1 MSDLHEIGFSGNT
14 YPNLFTTPEFGT
26 EYLAA
31 RKAALPPAK
40 DVYPA
45 RDDRYPAYAGPMAD
59 GRLVTDYRPHCSK
72 NIRPAEQY
80 YTKLWMIHHTDEMM
94 DESRRRQVEWS
105 GASLPLAN
113 TVPPPADI
121 VHSNPFYS
129 EVNPTHMP
137 TGIGIERADAKAP
150 MLFGTF
156 HYEPT
161 MQEIRNN
168 RKNIAL
174 TTRQEGGRNSIRGVI
189 PRPNY

>member
-14 YPNLFTTPEFGT
+14 YPNLFTAPEFGT

-31 RKAALPPAK
+31 RKAAVPPAK

-94 DESRRRQVEWS
+94 DESRRRQ
-105 GASLPLAN
+105 GARLAIRVHAGLLLGGTLGRPHTEGIMRKVVSLWL
-113 TVPPPADI
+113 TPACR
-121 VHSNPFYS
+121 
-129 EVNPTHMP
+129 E
-137 TGIGIERADAKAP
+137 
-150 MLFGTF
+150 
-156 HYEPT
+156 
-161 MQEIRNN
+161 
-168 RKNIAL
+168 
-174 TTRQEGGRNSIRGVI
+174 
-189 PRPNY
+189 

>member
-1 MSDLHEIGFSGNT
+1 MSELHEIGFSQNT
-14 YPNLFTTPEFGT
+14 HPNLYTTPQFGT

-31 RKAALPPAK
+31 RKAAVPPAK

-72 NIRPAEQY
+72 NIRAGEQY

-113 TVPPPADI
+113 TVPPPADV

-129 EVNPTHMP
+129 EVNATNLP

-156 HYEPT
+156 QYEPT
-161 MQEIRNN
+161 MDEIRNN

-174 TTRQEGGRNSIRGVI
+174 TTRQEGGRNSVRGVI